1 MDDLYHGGGSR
12 AVCRHTALTVPGD
25 KVLVQTPVYN
35 CFFSSIR
42 NNGCVAETCPL
53 KYENG
58 RYALD
63 AEELERK
70 ASDPA
75 VKLMLLCN
83 PHNPAGAS
91 GRGKNWRRWPP
102 FAGETAFS

>member
-1 MDDLYHGGGSR
+1 M
-12 AVCRHTALTVPGD
+12 
-25 KVLVQTPVYN
+25 
-35 CFFSSIR
+35 
-42 NNGCVAETCPL
+42 AETCPL

-83 PHNPAGAS
+83 PHNPAGRVWTREELEEMAAIC
-91 GRGKNWRRWPP
+91 RRNGVFVVADEIHCELTYRAIPIRRSPP
-102 FAGETAFS
+102 SPRTPCTIPSPVFPQQGV